1 MCAAR
6 TAQSEPAMAVDAFEM
21 CKGHLDL
28 FCAIC
33 MRRYIALPCLALSG
47 RAGGQHPRVFIDRSG
62 DLALR
67 FFWATSVLQST
78 LIAVWLSLSVCLK
91 ALGDH
96 RIEHMTQHIA
106 VAEMPVPVLEKRRV
120 VWS

>member
-33 MRRYIALPCLALSG
+33 MRRYIALPCLGEL
-47 RAGGQHPRVFIDRSG
+47 AGNTREFS
-62 DLALR
+62 
-67 FFWATSVLQST
+67 
-78 LIAVWLSLSVCLK
+78 
-91 ALGDH
+91 
-96 RIEHMTQHIA
+96 
-106 VAEMPVPVLEKRRV
+106 
-120 VWS
+120 